1 MHSTI
6 VSTRSATITTQR
18 LSLNGL
24 RVLNTRPK
32 HQAAKL
38 SQTIQAAG
46 GIAIELPTLEIS
58 PLSLD
63 WLSRLP
69 PLTTVQKAIF
79 ISTNAVH
86 CFFSGLQS
94 QHRIWPHTIQTFAV
108 GAGTAAALEKQ
119 NISQIQTPTISGS
132 EHLLALP
139 DLQNMSQQSILL
151 IGGESGRPLLHTSL
165 CNQNANVYPIAVYRR
180 GIPKINLPF
189 THALWQ
195 DNAVDML
202 IMLSQAGIDNLFHL
216 FEESAKSWLQSKPW
230 IVISPRLVEIA
241 HKYQV
246 KNVIL
251 STYTDMVNTLMRQV
265 HAHG

>member
-1 MHSTI
+1 MYSAI

-46 GIAIELPTLEIS
+46 GIVIELPTLEIS

-69 PLTTVQKAIF
+69 PLSTVQKAIF

-86 CFFSGLQS
+86 YFFSGLQS
-94 QHRIWPHTIQTFAV
+94 QNRIWPHTIQIFAI
-108 GAGTAAALEKQ
+108 GSGTAEALEEYD
-119 NISQIQTPTISGS
+119 ISQIQTPMIADS

-139 DLQNMSQQSILL
+139 DLQNIPHESILL

-165 CNQNANVYPIAVYRR
+165 CKQSAKVYPIAVYRR

-195 DNAVDML
+195 DNAVDMIL
-202 IMLSQAGIDNLFHL
+202 ILSQAGIDNLFHL
-216 FEESAKSWLQSKPW
+216 FEEGARSWLQSKPW

-241 HKYQV
+241 HTYHV
-246 KNVIL
+246 NNVIL
-251 STYTDMVNTLMRQV
+251 TTYTDMINTLIRQV
-265 HAHG
+265 HTHG